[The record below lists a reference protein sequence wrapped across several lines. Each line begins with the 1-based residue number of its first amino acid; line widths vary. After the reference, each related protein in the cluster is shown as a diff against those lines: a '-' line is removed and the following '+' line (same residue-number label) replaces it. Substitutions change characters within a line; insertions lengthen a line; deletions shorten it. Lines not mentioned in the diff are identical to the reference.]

1 MSPRKIV
8 YRRQKGEFFKSNID
22 FFNFVQSVRMGEL
35 RSIISSP
42 TRNFLSLF
50 IIRLSFWMP
59 HFELLENLIYM
70 ILLSWSIILL
80 YHHGV
85 VSRKKLVFIFIPNS
99 DVENWINH
107 PQITAYNIYLWI
119 PERLLSCIC
128 FFVSISLLP
137 STKGIHSCVFGLRP
151 LKLFH
156 HMMNMLSVL
165 VYLTFL
171 NWVIEVRRER
181 KKKEL
186 IRCSNTSFNRQTF
199 MRIVGCCLS
208 KYLHSSLIRLF
219 CVIPYGFYLLM

>member
-1 MSPRKIV
+1 
-8 YRRQKGEFFKSNID
+8 
-22 FFNFVQSVRMGEL
+22 
-35 RSIISSP
+35 
-42 TRNFLSLF
+42 
-50 IIRLSFWMP
+50 MP

-119 PERLLSCIC
+119 LRGSFLVFVS
-128 FFVSISLLP
+128 FVSISLLP
-137 STKGIHSCVFGLRP
+137 STKKAYILVCLACIL

-171 NWVIEVRRER
+171 NWVIEVREER

-208 KYLHSSLIRLF
+208 KYLHSSLNTTFLCNTIW
-219 CVIPYGFYLLM
+219 ILLVDVNIVLQEFRWEILI